1 MTHCWPEG
9 ALRAYLDGE
18 LSPED
23 MKSVA
28 AHLAECEDCE
38 RLHSELSV
46 RSSYVTNLMDALV
59 EPMPARARRPTAQS
73 HVSWRWTT
81 VAVALAAGLAI
92 AAYFVPKPEAPRTP
106 VAQTP
111 KPEPEPE
118 PSPVPVLQPE
128 APVRTIVRG
137 RQASL
142 AAARPSRAAAPVE
155 HFIALDDEPIE
166 SGIVM
171 RVTLP
176 GSTPADIV
184 FSPDGR
190 ARAIRLVNGNQAKY

>member
-1 MTHCWPEG
+1 MTQCWPEG

-18 LSPED
+18 LPPED

-28 AHLAECEDCE
+28 AHLAECADCE

-46 RSSYVTNLMDALV
+46 RSSYVTNLLDSLAEPLPARV
-59 EPMPARARRPTAQS
+59 VRPMPVPAPA
-73 HVSWRWTT
+73 HGSWRWTAA
-81 VAVALAAGLAI
+81 AVALAAGLAI
-92 AAYFVPKPEAPRTP
+92 AAYFVPKQESPRTP
-106 VAQTP
+106 IAQTP
-111 KPEPEPE
+111 A
-118 PSPVPVLQPE
+118 PVTQSPVLQPE
-128 APVRTIVRG
+128 APSPVVVPS

-142 AAARPSRAAAPVE
+142 ATVRPRRMTPPAE

-190 ARAIRLVNGNQAKY
+190 ARAIRLVNGTQH